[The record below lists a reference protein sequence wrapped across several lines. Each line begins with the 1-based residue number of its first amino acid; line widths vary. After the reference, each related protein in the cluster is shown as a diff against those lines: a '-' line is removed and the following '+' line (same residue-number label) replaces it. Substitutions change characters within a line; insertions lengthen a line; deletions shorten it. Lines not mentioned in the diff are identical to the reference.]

1 MTFKH
6 WKKLAAIFSHAPLRD
21 ENSALRSRVDS
32 LTSEVVRLRQENA
45 SMLVLIRAL
54 RDVNEHLEKRLLEEG
69 A

>member
-1 MTFKH
+1 MSKT
-6 WKKLAAIFSHAPLRD
+6 WKKLKSLLSHAPLRD

-32 LTSEVVRLRQENA
+32 LASEVVRLRQENA

-54 RDVNEHLEKRLLEEG
+54 RDVNEHLDKRLLGEV